1 MEITIIFYPSKI
13 FHSPNQS
20 ELKLFR
26 RLVYQTLIPN
36 TMAIASNI
44 IIYQISK
51 TMFAFLQTLK
61 IIKIVLN
68 INM

>member
-1 MEITIIFYPSKI
+1 MMEITIIFYPSKI
-13 FHSPNQS
+13 FHPPNQS

-26 RLVYQTLIPN
+26 HLVYQTLIPN

-51 TMFAFLQTLK
+51 NANTLD
-61 IIKIVLN
+61 
-68 INM
+68 